1 MGCRFS
7 PIRRRGA
14 GFAFS
19 AHTAIKVSSV
29 KNKKCSGA
37 PNCCEI
43 GADKVKQDSPLKGP
57 PG

>member
-7 PIRRRGA
+7 PIRRGA

-19 AHTAIKVSSV
+19 ARAIKVSSV
-29 KNKKCSGA
+29 KNKKCSRA

-43 GADKVKQDSPLKGP
+43 RADKVKQDSPLKGP